1 MKKIFL
7 IKLVILITLISC
19 NNNNSHRKKEYSIT
33 NFEEVIKD
41 TITPIKGDSYGA
53 KSISVS
59 GFVHD
64 SIYVKFNGSYK
75 FYLKGKIDTI
85 ISTDYYGES
94 KVGFEFNPYKA
105 KKGELKVIFGI

>member
-7 IKLVILITLISC
+7 LKLVILITLISC
-19 NNNNSHRKKEYSIT
+19 KDNSYRKKEYIIT
-33 NFEEVIKD
+33 NFKEVIRD

-59 GFVHD
+59 GFVDD

-75 FYLKGKIDTI
+75 FYLKGKVDTI
-85 ISTDYYGES
+85 ISADYYGES

-105 KKGELKVIFGI
+105 KKGELKVTFGI